1 MRRKR
6 AARCIRLCAAARCC
20 SAATG
25 LRAVAWLAQR
35 CPRGASDATLARP
48 SMPRSASA
56 ARPSSGRACL
66 RTCERAAPRALA
78 RSARA
83 RSHLTTAPLE
93 PRSSRR
99 TSGRLSLSL
108 SPTSLTSSAKKAGHH
123 LSASTTE
130 EVAAPT
136 GSGEPGGPRRGEA
149 IARPRRAQ
157 RSTRDRASA
166 RAVQQPRWLWPR
178 ERQRVRRCRSKR
190 RKSTGWLDGE
200 RVSGGL
206 EPSSRPPPAAR
217 QQQQRRDAAGER
229 ERWQAPAARTMIR
242 GGGGGGGGRKGL
254 DSRSR

>member
-178 ERQRVRRCRSKR
+178 ERQRVRRWPAPKGESR
-190 RKSTGWLDGE
+190 RAGWME
-200 RVSGGL
+200 SVWRARAL
-206 EPSSRPPPAAR
+206 EPPAAR
-217 QQQQRRDAAGER
+217 RP
-229 ERWQAPAARTMIR
+229 PAAAAERRSRRTRAMAGAGR
-242 GGGGGGGGRKGL
+242 PDDDSGGGGGARA
-254 DSRSR
+254 